1 VIPPRITTEQTDST
15 HLLIR
20 FAGTWS
26 LQGPSPVSD
35 ALAPA
40 LSRLPSASTLVFD
53 VSAVDAW
60 DNLLPAYLTRIAQ
73 IARQREWN
81 VDTTRLPPA
90 LNDLL
95 QLALTVPPR
104 QGIGGA
110 QQRQNWLALLGQQTW
125 TLAADLG
132 GFITF
137 IGEVVLAGLALLMGG
152 ARFRWVDLWLNI
164 QAAGPGALPIV
175 TLLSLLVGLILAFVG
190 ALQLSLFGAQVY
202 IANLVGLGMTRE
214 MGALMTA
221 VIMAGRTGSAFA
233 AQLGAMQV
241 NNEIDALK
249 TLGFSPVE
257 FLVLPRL
264 LALILMMPLLCLYA
278 NIMGMLGGAIVGIT
292 VFDMSLLQYINR
304 TRTAVNLESFAIG
317 LVKCTVFGI
326 LIALAGCLRGIQC
339 GRSASAVGDAAT
351 SAMVTSIVMIV
362 VADSL
367 ITLMCNRLGI

>member
-1 VIPPRITTEQTDST
+1 M
-15 HLLIR
+15 
-20 FAGTWS
+20 
-26 LQGPSPVSD
+26 SD